1 MDTAIHTFADLF
13 VQLGLDSD
21 EASIRRFCASHKITG
36 PTILP
41 DADFWTP
48 HQAQFL
54 RESWHQDS
62 DWALLIDQ
70 LNTSLRNN
78 NAS

>member
-1 MDTAIHTFADLF
+1 MDNAIHTFSDLF

-21 EASIRRFCASHKITG
+21 EVSIRRFCSIHKIKG
-36 PTILP
+36 KILLP
-41 DADFWTP
+41 DADFWSP
-48 HQAQFL
+48 QQAQFL

-70 LNTSLRNN
+70 LNTSLR
-78 NAS
+78 SEDDT